1 MVNLL
6 RRGPTF
12 NRSSHMAVH
21 GPLGMDGGSRGE
33 LDEVGGLLIKRA
45 LFPDRLAKRLY
56 RTNEGLVRF
65 FLKQVMFR

>member
-6 RRGPTF
+6 RRGPAF
-12 NRSSHMAVH
+12 NCPSHMAMH

-33 LDEVGGLLIKRA
+33 LDEVGGLFIEWP
-45 LFPDRLAKRLY
+45 LFPERLAKRLY
-56 RTNEGLVRF
+56 RPNEGLVRF

>member
-33 LDEVGGLLIKRA
+33 LDEVGGLLISSGPCSLIA
-45 LFPDRLAKRLY
+45 LPSASTAPMKALCA
-56 RTNEGLVRF
+56 F
-65 FLKQVMFR
+65 FSNR